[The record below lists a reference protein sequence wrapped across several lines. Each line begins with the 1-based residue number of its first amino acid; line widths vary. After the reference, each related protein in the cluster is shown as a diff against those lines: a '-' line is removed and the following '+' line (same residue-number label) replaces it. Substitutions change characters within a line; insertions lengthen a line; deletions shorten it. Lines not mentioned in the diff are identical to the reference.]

1 MSLTAV
7 QISVL
12 NAQFFLAAAGTLSF
26 AILFA
31 CPRRCLPY
39 CALVGAV
46 GWLWYELLTLLGA
59 DAATASLL
67 AVIPLTILTR
77 VFAITQKTPVTVF
90 LLTGIFPLV
99 PGAGIYYTAYYFI
112 QNENA
117 LALAKGISTFK
128 IAVALAIGIS
138 LVLLRAAAEK
148 AEIICRFPSYLYK
161 GVISMNAME
170 LLTTRRTYRRF
181 AQKTVPQDVVDDI
194 VQAVRLSSCGANRQA
209 VRLVL
214 VQSPEMV
221 AKVQPLVKWAGYL
234 PPEQGTPKADELP
247 TFYAAVVQDT
257 AIPGDLATDTGIALA
272 NMTLAAWDKGVG
284 SCIMGAI
291 NKPALTTLLGI
302 EEPQKLAFMVAFGY
316 PTHKASIVPMT
327 EQTGVKYYLDEN
339 RDYCVPK
346 RSAEEIARSL

>member
-1 MSLTAV
+1 MD
-7 QISVL
+7 IME
-12 NAQFFLAAAGTLSF
+12 FL
-26 AILFA
+26 
-31 CPRRCLPY
+31 
-39 CALVGAV
+39 
-46 GWLWYELLTLLGA
+46 
-59 DAATASLL
+59 
-67 AVIPLTILTR
+67 
-77 VFAITQKTPVTVF
+77 K
-90 LLTGIFPLV
+90 
-99 PGAGIYYTAYYFI
+99 
-112 QNENA
+112 
-117 LALAKGISTFK
+117 
-128 IAVALAIGIS
+128 
-138 LVLLRAAAEK
+138 
-148 AEIICRFPSYLYK
+148 
-161 GVISMNAME
+161 
-170 LLTTRRTYRRF
+170 TRRTYRRF
-181 AQKTVPQDVVDDI
+181 EQKPVEPAI
-194 VQAVRLSSCGANRQA
+194 AREIMEAARIASCGANRQT
-209 VRLVL
+209 LKYVL

-257 AIPGDLATDTGIALA
+257 AIPGDLATDTGIALT

-291 NKPALTTLLGI
+291 DKPALTALLGI

>member
-1 MSLTAV
+1 
-7 QISVL
+7 
-12 NAQFFLAAAGTLSF
+12 
-26 AILFA
+26 
-31 CPRRCLPY
+31 
-39 CALVGAV
+39 
-46 GWLWYELLTLLGA
+46 
-59 DAATASLL
+59 
-67 AVIPLTILTR
+67 
-77 VFAITQKTPVTVF
+77 
-90 LLTGIFPLV
+90 
-99 PGAGIYYTAYYFI
+99 
-112 QNENA
+112 
-117 LALAKGISTFK
+117 
-128 IAVALAIGIS
+128 
-138 LVLLRAAAEK
+138 
-148 AEIICRFPSYLYK
+148 
-161 GVISMNAME
+161 MNAME

-181 AQKTVPQDVVDDI
+181 AQKAVPQDVVDDI
-194 VQAVRLSSCGANRQA
+194 VQAVRLSSCGANRQAVRLVRLSSCGANRQA

-291 NKPALTTLLGI
+291 NKPALTALLGI

-346 RSAEEIARSL
+346 RSAAELARSL

>member
-1 MSLTAV
+1 MSLSFT
-7 QISVL
+7 IHLPFPSKKC
-12 NAQFFLAAAGTLSF
+12 AAAI
-26 AILFA
+26 AV
-31 CPRRCLPY
+31 RRCICY
-39 CALVGAV
+39 
-46 GWLWYELLTLLGA
+46 TLY
-59 DAATASLL
+59 
-67 AVIPLTILTR
+67 I
-77 VFAITQKTPVTVF
+77 VFFRFVF
-90 LLTGIFPLV
+90 YRIK
-99 PGAGIYYTAYYFI
+99 
-112 QNENA
+112 E
-117 LALAKGISTFK
+117 
-128 IAVALAIGIS
+128 
-138 LVLLRAAAEK
+138 
-148 AEIICRFPSYLYK
+148 RFNMS
-161 GVISMNAME
+161 VME

-181 AQKTVPQDVVDDI
+181 AQKAVPQDVVNDI

-214 VQSPEMV
+214 VQSPEIV

-316 PTHKASIVPMT
+316 PTHKAAIVPMT
-327 EQTGVKYYLDEN
+327 EQTGIKYYLDEN